1 MVAVSG
7 RDVLRGNIM
16 IIIMRKD
23 AKESSIQRVLDIIR
37 THGYDVH
44 YSRGKDSIIL
54 GVTLS
59 PELFQSLSDVER
71 VIRISGSYK
80 LVSRMW
86 QETDTTF
93 RVGEATVGG
102 SRFLV
107 IAGPCAIESR
117 EQLLETAAYVK
128 ENGAD
133 ILRGGAFKPRTSPYS
148 FQGLGLK
155 GLELLAEAREQTGL
169 PVITEVLSEK
179 DVPMVAEYAD
189 ILQIGARNMQNFAL
203 LKAVGRVN
211 KPVMLKRGLSATIE
225 EWLLAAEYI
234 AVEGNNRIIL
244 CERGIRT
251 YETATRNTLDI
262 SAVPVV
268 RQLSHLP
275 LIIDPSHATGKREF
289 VIPMA
294 RAALAAG
301 AQGIMVEVHPNPD
314 VALCD
319 GRQSLTFDM
328 FHQMIRELRAMD
340 DALRSVGAHIRDHL
354 ESQGDATGAVCSL

>member
-1 MVAVSG
+1 
-7 RDVLRGNIM
+7 M
-16 IIIMRKD
+16 IIIMRPG
-23 AKESSIQRVLDIIR
+23 AKESSVQRILDLIH

-44 YSRGKDSIIL
+44 FSRGQENIIIGVL
-54 GVTLS
+54 GANVTLS
-59 PELFQSLSDVER
+59 PELFQTMNDVER
-71 VIRISGSYK
+71 VIRISGPYK
-80 LVSRMW
+80 LVSRLW
-86 QETDTTF
+86 QPQDTTF
-93 RVGEATVGG
+93 SVGDVLVGG
-102 SRFLV
+102 KKFTV

-117 EQLLETAAYVK
+117 EQLLETAEFIK
-128 ENGAD
+128 TQGAD

-155 GLELLAEAREQTGL
+155 GLELLAEARQQTGL
-169 PVITEVLSEK
+169 SVITEVLSEN
-179 DVPMVAEYAD
+179 DLPLVAEYTD

-203 LKAVGRVN
+203 LRAVGRTQ
-211 KPVMLKRGLSATIE
+211 KTVMLKRGLSATVE

-234 AVEGNNRIIL
+234 AMEGNLQVIL

-275 LIIDPSHATGKREF
+275 LFIDPSHATGKREF

-301 AQGIMVEVHPNPD
+301 AQGIMVEVHPDPD
-314 VALCD
+314 MALCD
-319 GRQSLTFDM
+319 GRQSLTFPM
-328 FHQMIRELRAMD
+328 FSQMMRELRAMD
-340 DALRSVGAHIRDHL
+340 DALYAV
-354 ESQGDATGAVCSL
+354 DAGLRNI

>member
-1 MVAVSG
+1 
-7 RDVLRGNIM
+7 M
-16 IIIMRKD
+16 IIIMRPG
-23 AKESSIQRVLDIIR
+23 AKESSVQRILDLIH

-44 YSRGKDSIIL
+44 FSRGQENIIIGVL
-54 GVTLS
+54 GANVTLS
-59 PELFQSLSDVER
+59 PELFQTMNDVER
-71 VIRISGSYK
+71 VIRISGPYK
-80 LVSRMW
+80 LVSRLW
-86 QETDTTF
+86 QPQDTTF
-93 RVGEATVGG
+93 SVGDVLVGG
-102 SRFLV
+102 KKFTV

-117 EQLLETAAYVK
+117 EQLLETAEFIK
-128 ENGAD
+128 TQGAD

-155 GLELLAEAREQTGL
+155 GLELLAEARQQTGL
-169 PVITEVLSEK
+169 SVITEVLSEN
-179 DVPMVAEYAD
+179 DLPLVAEYAD

-203 LKAVGRVN
+203 LRAVGRTQ
-211 KPVMLKRGLSATIE
+211 KTVMLKRGLSATVE

-234 AVEGNNRIIL
+234 AMEGNLQVIL

-275 LIIDPSHATGKREF
+275 LFIDPSHATGKREF

-301 AQGIMVEVHPNPD
+301 AQGIMVEVHPDPD
-314 VALCD
+314 IALCD
-319 GRQSLTFDM
+319 GRQSLTFPM
-328 FHQMIRELRAMD
+328 FSQMMRELRAMD
-340 DALRSVGAHIRDHL
+340 DALYAV
-354 ESQGDATGAVCSL
+354 DAGLRNI

>member
-1 MVAVSG
+1 
-7 RDVLRGNIM
+7 M
-16 IIIMRKD
+16 IIIMRRD
-23 AKESSIQRVLDIIR
+23 AKETSIQRVLDLIH

-44 YSRGKDSIIL
+44 FSRGREHVIIGVL
-54 GVTLS
+54 GPNVTIS
-59 PELFQSLSDVER
+59 PELFQTMNEVER
-71 VIRISGSYK
+71 VIRISGPYK

-86 QETDTTF
+86 QPEDTVFQVGSATF
-93 RVGEATVGG
+93 GGEGFT
-102 SRFLV
+102 V

-117 EQLLETAAYVK
+117 DQLLETAAFVK
-128 ENGAD
+128 EQGAD
-133 ILRGGAFKPRTSPYS
+133 VLRGGAFKPRTSPYS

-155 GLELLAEAREQTGL
+155 GLELLAEARERTGL
-169 PVITEVLSEK
+169 PVITEVLSES
-179 DVPMVAEYAD
+179 DVPQVAEYAD

-203 LKAVGRVN
+203 LRAVGRTQ

-225 EWLLAAEYI
+225 EWLLGAEYI
-234 AVEGNNRIIL
+234 AVEGNVRIIL

-268 RQLSHLP
+268 RGLSHLP

-289 VIPMA
+289 VTPMA

-301 AQGIMVEVHPNPD
+301 AQGIMVEVHPDPD

-319 GRQSLTFDM
+319 GRQSLTFAL
-328 FHQMIRELRAMD
+328 FTQMMKELRAMD
-340 DALRSVGAHIRDHL
+340 QALCEAGANLRNR
-354 ESQGDATGAVCSL
+354 V